1 MKYDYLLKK
10 CDLCRRHC
18 GVNRLNGELGICTAN
33 DNLIVARAELHL
45 WEEPPISCE
54 NGSGTVFFSHCNL
67 KCVFCQNHEISQE
80 YKGAEIT
87 INRLSDIFLEIQNKG
102 ANNINLVTPTHYVP
116 QIIEAIESG
125 LGSSVRYSNDLHQN
139 MIYSA
144 LKLKD
149 GSIVRTSI
157 AVENAK
163 ILDSIN
169 SNYLL
174 VGVILSLVIALLL
187 TVKITNII
195 LNPLKELEQLTS
207 TIASGNFHKRVKIN
221 SKDDEIQRLGKSFNY
236 MAEQLEITME
246 RFKDKQNGLEA
257 ILKSMGSGVIAF
269 DRDMNVLMIN
279 PYAKKIFGIS
289 GEIIGN
295 KLLDYITD
303 KEVLKAF
310 FDEKDRVEIEVNY
323 NDDPKILKIRK
334 ASIINEPEIIGT
346 VVVIQ
351 DITDIKKLE
360 NMRSQFVA
368 NISHE
373 LKTPLTSIKGFAET
387 LRYVDDDETRN
398 KFLSIIDEESDRLA
412 RLLEDI
418 LCLYEIEQKRS
429 TVLEEFN
436 VDEEIEKVYMLL
448 NDQAKKKGVEIF
460 LDTNSNCVLM
470 GDKDKFKQMLLN
482 LVSNSVKYTEKGG
495 KVRVESYNRDMNL
508 ILVIE
513 DNGIGIS
520 AEDLP
525 RIFERFYRVD
535 KARSRESGG
544 TGLGLAIVKHIV
556 RLFDGEINVTS
567 ELGVGTKIVI
577 TIPINI

>member
-1 MKYDYLLKK
+1 MKKRIIIFTTLIITFFLAIMTSIYLVISNHKYLEESKSVLNEYNKVIALLLENDQGNIKDELTRIESSSDMKNIRITYISKEGNVIFDTHKK
-10 CDLCRRHC
+10 LSDENESYLQR
-18 GVNRLNGELGICTAN
+18 
-33 DNLIVARAELHL
+33 
-45 WEEPPISCE
+45 EEIIDAIKE
-54 NGSGTVFFSHCNL
+54 GSGN
-67 KCVFCQNHEISQE
+67 
-80 YKGAEIT
+80 
-87 INRLSDIFLEIQNKG
+87 
-102 ANNINLVTPTHYVP
+102 
-116 QIIEAIESG
+116 
-125 LGSSVRYSNDLHQN
+125 SVRYSEDLHQN

-149 GSIVRTSI
+149 GSIIRTSI
-157 AVENAK
+157 AVKNAQ
-163 ILDSIN
+163 ILDTTN
-169 SNYLL
+169 TKYLIF
-174 VGVILSLVIALLL
+174 GVVLALVIALLL

-195 LNPLKELEQLTS
+195 LNPLKELEQLTA
-207 TIASGNFHKRVKIN
+207 TIAGGNFHKRVKIN
-221 SKDDEIQRLGKSFNY
+221 SKDDEIQSLGKSFNH
-236 MAEQLEITME
+236 MAEQLEITIE
-246 RFKDKQNGLEA
+246 QFKDKQNGLEA
-257 ILKSMGSGVIAF
+257 ILKSMDSGVIAF
-269 DRDMNVLMIN
+269 DRYMNVIMIN

-289 GEIIGN
+289 GEIVGN

-303 KEVLKAF
+303 EKIIKAF
-310 FDEKDRVEIEVNY
+310 CGGKEKVEIEVNY
-323 NDDPKILKIRK
+323 NNDPKILKIRR

-398 KFLSIIDEESDRLA
+398 KFLNIIDEESDRLA

-418 LCLYEIEQKRS
+418 LSLYEIEQKRS

-436 VDEEIEKVYMLL
+436 VDKEIEKVYFLL
-448 NDQAKKKGVEIF
+448 NDQAKKKGVEVF
-460 LDTNSNCVLM
+460 LDTNSNCILM

-482 LVSNSVKYTEKGG
+482 LVSNSIKYTEKDGI
-495 KVRVESYNRDMNL
+495 VRVESYTHDMNL
-508 ILVIE
+508 VLVIE

-556 RLFDGEINVTS
+556 RLFDGDISVSS
-567 ELGVGTKIVI
+567 ELEVGTKFVI

>member
-1 MKYDYLLKK
+1 
-10 CDLCRRHC
+10 
-18 GVNRLNGELGICTAN
+18 
-33 DNLIVARAELHL
+33 
-45 WEEPPISCE
+45 
-54 NGSGTVFFSHCNL
+54 
-67 KCVFCQNHEISQE
+67 
-80 YKGAEIT
+80 
-87 INRLSDIFLEIQNKG
+87 
-102 ANNINLVTPTHYVP
+102 
-116 QIIEAIESG
+116 
-125 LGSSVRYSNDLHQN
+125 

-207 TIASGNFHKRVKIN
+207 TIARVKIN

-373 LKTPLTSIKGFAET
+373 LKTPLTSIKG
-387 LRYVDDDETRN
+387 
-398 KFLSIIDEESDRLA
+398 
-412 RLLEDI
+412 
-418 LCLYEIEQKRS
+418 
-429 TVLEEFN
+429 
-436 VDEEIEKVYMLL
+436 
-448 NDQAKKKGVEIF
+448 
-460 LDTNSNCVLM
+460 
-470 GDKDKFKQMLLN
+470 
-482 LVSNSVKYTEKGG
+482 
-495 KVRVESYNRDMNL
+495 
-508 ILVIE
+508 
-513 DNGIGIS
+513 
-520 AEDLP
+520 
-525 RIFERFYRVD
+525 
-535 KARSRESGG
+535 
-544 TGLGLAIVKHIV
+544 
-556 RLFDGEINVTS
+556 
-567 ELGVGTKIVI
+567 
-577 TIPINI
+577 

>member
-1 MKYDYLLKK
+1 MKKRIIIFTTLIITFFLAIMTSMYLVISNHKYLEESKNVLNEYNKVIALLLENDQGNIKNELAKLESSSDMKNIRITYISKEGNVIFDTHKK
-10 CDLCRRHC
+10 L
-18 GVNRLNGELGICTAN
+18 
-33 DNLIVARAELHL
+33 
-45 WEEPPISCE
+45 SSE
-54 NGSGTVFFSHCNL
+54 NESYLQRQEIIDAIKDGS
-67 KCVFCQNHEISQE
+67 
-80 YKGAEIT
+80 
-87 INRLSDIFLEIQNKG
+87 
-102 ANNINLVTPTHYVP
+102 
-116 QIIEAIESG
+116 
-125 LGSSVRYSNDLHQN
+125 GSSVRYSDDLHQN

-149 GSIVRTSI
+149 GSIIRTSI
-157 AVENAK
+157 AVKNAQ
-163 ILDSIN
+163 ILDSTN
-169 SNYLL
+169 TNYLIL
-174 VGVILSLVIALLL
+174 GVVLALVISLLL

-195 LNPLKELEQLTS
+195 LNPLKELEQLTA

-221 SKDDEIQRLGKSFNY
+221 SKDDEIQNLGRSFNY
-236 MAEQLEITME
+236 MAEQLEITIE
-246 RFKDKQNGLEA
+246 QFKDKQNGLEA
-257 ILKSMGSGVIAF
+257 ILKSMDSGVIAF
-269 DRDMNVLMIN
+269 DRDMNILMIN

-289 GEIIGN
+289 GEIVGN

-303 KEVLKAF
+303 KEIIKAF
-310 FDEKDRVEIEVNY
+310 CGGKEKVEIEVNY
-323 NDDPKILKIRK
+323 NNDPKILKIRK

-429 TVLEEFN
+429 NVSEEFN
-436 VDEEIEKVYMLL
+436 VDKEIEKVYFLL
-448 NDQAKKKGVEIF
+448 DDQAKKKGVKIF
-460 LDTNSNCVLM
+460 LDTNSNCILM

-495 KVRVESYNRDMNL
+495 IVRVESYTHDMNL
-508 ILVIE
+508 VLVIK

-520 AEDLP
+520 EEDLP

-556 RLFDGEINVTS
+556 RLFDGDISVSS
-567 ELGVGTKIVI
+567 EVEVGTKIVI

>member
-1 MKYDYLLKK
+1 MKKRIIIFTTLIITFFLAIMTSIYLVISNHKYLEESKSVLNEYNKVIALLLENDQGNIKDELTRIESSSDMKNIRITYISKEGNVIFDTHKK
-10 CDLCRRHC
+10 LSNENESYLQR
-18 GVNRLNGELGICTAN
+18 
-33 DNLIVARAELHL
+33 
-45 WEEPPISCE
+45 EEIIDAIKE
-54 NGSGTVFFSHCNL
+54 GSGN
-67 KCVFCQNHEISQE
+67 
-80 YKGAEIT
+80 
-87 INRLSDIFLEIQNKG
+87 
-102 ANNINLVTPTHYVP
+102 
-116 QIIEAIESG
+116 
-125 LGSSVRYSNDLHQN
+125 SVRYSEDLHQN

-149 GSIVRTSI
+149 GSIIRTSI
-157 AVENAK
+157 AVKNAQ
-163 ILDSIN
+163 ILDTTN
-169 SNYLL
+169 TKYLIF
-174 VGVILSLVIALLL
+174 GVVLALVIALLL

-195 LNPLKELEQLTS
+195 LNPLKELEQLTA
-207 TIASGNFHKRVKIN
+207 TIAGGNFHKRVKIN
-221 SKDDEIQRLGKSFNY
+221 SKDDEIQSLGKSFNH
-236 MAEQLEITME
+236 MAEQLEITIE
-246 RFKDKQNGLEA
+246 QFKDKQNGLEA
-257 ILKSMGSGVIAF
+257 ILKSMDSGVIAF
-269 DRDMNVLMIN
+269 DRYMNVIMIN

-289 GEIIGN
+289 GEIVGN

-303 KEVLKAF
+303 EKIIKAF
-310 FDEKDRVEIEVNY
+310 CGGKEKVEIEVNY
-323 NDDPKILKIRK
+323 NNDPKILKIRR

-418 LCLYEIEQKRS
+418 LSLYEIEQKRS

-436 VDEEIEKVYMLL
+436 VDKEIEKVYFLL
-448 NDQAKKKGVEIF
+448 NDQAKKKGVEVF
-460 LDTNSNCVLM
+460 LDTNSNCILM

-482 LVSNSVKYTEKGG
+482 LVSNSIKYTEKGG
-495 KVRVESYNRDMNL
+495 IVRVESYTHDMNL
-508 ILVIE
+508 VLVIE

-556 RLFDGEINVTS
+556 RLFDGDISVSS
-567 ELGVGTKIVI
+567 ELEVGTKFVI

>member
-1 MKYDYLLKK
+1 MKKRIIIFTTLIITFFLAIMTSIYLVISNHKYLEESKNVLNEYNKVIALLLENDQGNIKDELATIESSSDMKNIRITYISKEGNVIFDTHKK
-10 CDLCRRHC
+10 LS
-18 GVNRLNGELGICTAN
+18 GENESYLQREE
-33 DNLIVARAELHL
+33 IVSA
-45 WEEPPISCE
+45 IKD
-54 NGSGTVFFSHCNL
+54 GSGN
-67 KCVFCQNHEISQE
+67 
-80 YKGAEIT
+80 
-87 INRLSDIFLEIQNKG
+87 
-102 ANNINLVTPTHYVP
+102 
-116 QIIEAIESG
+116 
-125 LGSSVRYSNDLHQN
+125 SVRYSNDLHQN

-149 GSIVRTSI
+149 GSIIRTSI
-157 AVENAK
+157 AVKNAQ
-163 ILDSIN
+163 ILDTTN
-169 SNYLL
+169 TKYLIL
-174 VGVILSLVIALLL
+174 GVALALVIALLL

-195 LNPLKELEQLTS
+195 LNPLKELEQLTA
-207 TIASGNFHKRVKIN
+207 TIAGGNFHKRVKIN
-221 SKDDEIQRLGKSFNY
+221 SKDDEIQSLGKSFNH
-236 MAEQLEITME
+236 MAEQLEITIE
-246 RFKDKQNGLEA
+246 QFKDKQNGLEA
-257 ILKSMGSGVIAF
+257 ILKSMDSGVIAF
-269 DRDMNVLMIN
+269 DRDMNVIMIN

-289 GEIIGN
+289 GEIVGN

-303 KEVLKAF
+303 EKIIKAF
-310 FDEKDRVEIEVNY
+310 CGGKEKVEIEVNY
-323 NDDPKILKIRK
+323 NNDPKILKIRR

-418 LCLYEIEQKRS
+418 LSLYEIEQKRI

-436 VDEEIEKVYMLL
+436 VDKEIEKVYFLL
-448 NDQAKKKGVEIF
+448 NDQAKKKGVEVF
-460 LDTNSNCVLM
+460 LDTNSNCILM

-482 LVSNSVKYTEKGG
+482 LVSNSIKYTEKGG
-495 KVRVESYNRDMNL
+495 MVRVESYTHDMNL
-508 ILVIE
+508 VLVVE

-556 RLFDGEINVTS
+556 RLFDGDISVSS
-567 ELGVGTKIVI
+567 ELEVGTKFVI

>member
-1 MKYDYLLKK
+1 
-10 CDLCRRHC
+10 
-18 GVNRLNGELGICTAN
+18 
-33 DNLIVARAELHL
+33 
-45 WEEPPISCE
+45 
-54 NGSGTVFFSHCNL
+54 
-67 KCVFCQNHEISQE
+67 
-80 YKGAEIT
+80 
-87 INRLSDIFLEIQNKG
+87 
-102 ANNINLVTPTHYVP
+102 
-116 QIIEAIESG
+116 
-125 LGSSVRYSNDLHQN
+125 
-139 MIYSA
+139 
-144 LKLKD
+144 
-149 GSIVRTSI
+149 
-157 AVENAK
+157 
-163 ILDSIN
+163 
-169 SNYLL
+169 
-174 VGVILSLVIALLL
+174 
-187 TVKITNII
+187 
-195 LNPLKELEQLTS
+195 
-207 TIASGNFHKRVKIN
+207 
-221 SKDDEIQRLGKSFNY
+221 
-236 MAEQLEITME
+236 
-246 RFKDKQNGLEA
+246 
-257 ILKSMGSGVIAF
+257 
-269 DRDMNVLMIN
+269 MIN

-429 TVLEEFN
+429 TILEEFN

>member
-1 MKYDYLLKK
+1 MKKRIIIFTTLIITFFLAIMTSIYLVISNHKYLEESKNVLNEYNKVIALLLENDQGNIKDELATIESSSDMKNIRITYISKEGNVIFDTHKK
-10 CDLCRRHC
+10 LS
-18 GVNRLNGELGICTAN
+18 GENESYLQREE
-33 DNLIVARAELHL
+33 IVSA
-45 WEEPPISCE
+45 IKD
-54 NGSGTVFFSHCNL
+54 GSGN
-67 KCVFCQNHEISQE
+67 
-80 YKGAEIT
+80 
-87 INRLSDIFLEIQNKG
+87 
-102 ANNINLVTPTHYVP
+102 
-116 QIIEAIESG
+116 
-125 LGSSVRYSNDLHQN
+125 SVRYSNDLHQN

-149 GSIVRTSI
+149 GSIIRTSI
-157 AVENAK
+157 AVKNAQ
-163 ILDSIN
+163 ILDTTN
-169 SNYLL
+169 TKYLIL
-174 VGVILSLVIALLL
+174 GVALALVIALLL

-195 LNPLKELEQLTS
+195 LNPLKELEQLTA
-207 TIASGNFHKRVKIN
+207 TIAGGNFHKRVKIN
-221 SKDDEIQRLGKSFNY
+221 SKDDEIQSLGKSFNH
-236 MAEQLEITME
+236 MAEQLEITIE
-246 RFKDKQNGLEA
+246 QFKDKQNGLEA
-257 ILKSMGSGVIAF
+257 ILKSMDSGVIAF
-269 DRDMNVLMIN
+269 DRDMNVIMIN

-289 GEIIGN
+289 GEIVGN

-303 KEVLKAF
+303 EKIIKAF
-310 FDEKDRVEIEVNY
+310 CGGKEKVEIEVNY
-323 NDDPKILKIRK
+323 NNDPKILKIRR

-418 LCLYEIEQKRS
+418 LSLYEIEQKRI

-436 VDEEIEKVYMLL
+436 VDKEIEKVYFLL
-448 NDQAKKKGVEIF
+448 NDQAKKKGVEVF
-460 LDTNSNCVLM
+460 LDTNSNCILM

-482 LVSNSVKYTEKGG
+482 LVSNSIKYTEKGG
-495 KVRVESYNRDMNL
+495 MVRVESYTHDMNL
-508 ILVIE
+508 VLVIE

-556 RLFDGEINVTS
+556 RLFDGDISVSS
-567 ELGVGTKIVI
+567 ELEVGTKFVI

>member
-1 MKYDYLLKK
+1 MKKRIIIFTTLIITFFLAIMTSMYLVISNHKYLEESK
-10 CDLCRRHC
+10 
-18 GVNRLNGELGICTAN
+18 NILNEYNKVIALLLEN
-33 DNLIVARAELHL
+33 DNGNIKSELERIESSNDMRNIRITYIGKDGNVIFDTHKKLINDNE
-45 WEEPPISCE
+45 SY
-54 NGSGTVFFSHCNL
+54 L
-67 KCVFCQNHEISQE
+67 KRQEI
-80 YKGAEIT
+80 
-87 INRLSDIFLEIQNKG
+87 
-102 ANNINLVTPTHYVP
+102 V
-116 QIIEAIESG
+116 EAIESG

-174 VGVILSLVIALLL
+174 VGVILSLVIALVL

-303 KEVLKAF
+303 EEVLKAF

>member
-1 MKYDYLLKK
+1 MKKRIIIFTTLIITFFLAIMTSIYLVISNHKYLEESKSVLNEYNKVIALLLENDQGNIKDELTRIESSNDMKNIRITYISKEGNVIFDTHKK
-10 CDLCRRHC
+10 LSDENESYLQR
-18 GVNRLNGELGICTAN
+18 
-33 DNLIVARAELHL
+33 
-45 WEEPPISCE
+45 EEIIDAIKE
-54 NGSGTVFFSHCNL
+54 GSGN
-67 KCVFCQNHEISQE
+67 
-80 YKGAEIT
+80 
-87 INRLSDIFLEIQNKG
+87 
-102 ANNINLVTPTHYVP
+102 
-116 QIIEAIESG
+116 
-125 LGSSVRYSNDLHQN
+125 SVRYSEDLHQN

-149 GSIVRTSI
+149 GSIIRTSI
-157 AVENAK
+157 AVKNAQ
-163 ILDSIN
+163 ILDTTN
-169 SNYLL
+169 TKYLIF
-174 VGVILSLVIALLL
+174 GVVLALVIALLL

-195 LNPLKELEQLTS
+195 LNPLKELEQLTA
-207 TIASGNFHKRVKIN
+207 TIAGGNFHKRVKIN
-221 SKDDEIQRLGKSFNY
+221 SKDDEIQSLGKSFNH
-236 MAEQLEITME
+236 MAEQLEITIE
-246 RFKDKQNGLEA
+246 QFKDKQNGLEA
-257 ILKSMGSGVIAF
+257 ILKSMDSGVIAF
-269 DRDMNVLMIN
+269 DRYMNVIMIN

-289 GEIIGN
+289 GEIVGN

-303 KEVLKAF
+303 EKIIKAF
-310 FDEKDRVEIEVNY
+310 CGGKEKVEIEVNY
-323 NDDPKILKIRK
+323 NNDPKILKIRR

-418 LCLYEIEQKRS
+418 LSLYEIEQKRS

-436 VDEEIEKVYMLL
+436 VDKEIEKVYFLL
-448 NDQAKKKGVEIF
+448 NDQAKKKGVEVF
-460 LDTNSNCVLM
+460 LDTDSNCILM

-482 LVSNSVKYTEKGG
+482 LVSNSIKYTEKGG
-495 KVRVESYNRDMNL
+495 IVRVESYTHDMNL
-508 ILVIE
+508 VLVIE

-556 RLFDGEINVTS
+556 RLFDGDISVSS
-567 ELGVGTKIVI
+567 ELEVGTKFVI

>member
-1 MKYDYLLKK
+1 MKKRIIIFTTLIITFFLAIMTSMYLVISNHKYLEESKN
-10 CDLCRRHC
+10 
-18 GVNRLNGELGICTAN
+18 VLNEYNKVIALLLEN
-33 DNLIVARAELHL
+33 DNGNIKSEL
-45 WEEPPISCE
+45 ERIESNNDMKNIRITYISKDGNVIFDTHKE
-54 NGSGTVFFSHCNL
+54 LMNNNESYL
-67 KCVFCQNHEISQE
+67 KRKE
-80 YKGAEIT
+80 
-87 INRLSDIFLEIQNKG
+87 
-102 ANNINLVTPTHYVP
+102 
-116 QIIEAIESG
+116 IIEAIESG

-303 KEVLKAF
+303 KEIIKAF
-310 FDEKDRVEIEVNY
+310 CDGKDRVEIEVNY

-436 VDEEIEKVYMLL
+436 VDEQIDKVYMLL
-448 NDQAKKKGVEIF
+448 NDQAQKKGVKIF

>member
-1 MKYDYLLKK
+1 MKKRIIIFTTLIITFFLAIMTSMYLVISNHKYLEESKN
-10 CDLCRRHC
+10 
-18 GVNRLNGELGICTAN
+18 VLNEYNKVIALLLEN
-33 DNLIVARAELHL
+33 DNGNIKSELERIESNNDMKNIRITYISKDGNVIFDTHKKLINDNE
-45 WEEPPISCE
+45 SY
-54 NGSGTVFFSHCNL
+54 L
-67 KCVFCQNHEISQE
+67 KRQE
-80 YKGAEIT
+80 
-87 INRLSDIFLEIQNKG
+87 
-102 ANNINLVTPTHYVP
+102 
-116 QIIEAIESG
+116 IIEAIESG

-412 RLLEDI
+412 RLLE
-418 LCLYEIEQKRS
+418 RS
-429 TVLEEFN
+429 E
-436 VDEEIEKVYMLL
+436 
-448 NDQAKKKGVEIF
+448 
-460 LDTNSNCVLM
+460 
-470 GDKDKFKQMLLN
+470 
-482 LVSNSVKYTEKGG
+482 
-495 KVRVESYNRDMNL
+495 
-508 ILVIE
+508 
-513 DNGIGIS
+513 
-520 AEDLP
+520 
-525 RIFERFYRVD
+525 
-535 KARSRESGG
+535 
-544 TGLGLAIVKHIV
+544 
-556 RLFDGEINVTS
+556 
-567 ELGVGTKIVI
+567 
-577 TIPINI
+577 

>member
-1 MKYDYLLKK
+1 MKKRIIIFTTLIITFFLAIMTSIYLVISNHKYLEESKNVLNEYNKVIALLLENDQGNIKDELATIESSSDMKNIRITYISKEGNVIFDTHKK
-10 CDLCRRHC
+10 LS
-18 GVNRLNGELGICTAN
+18 GENESYLQREE
-33 DNLIVARAELHL
+33 IVSA
-45 WEEPPISCE
+45 IKD
-54 NGSGTVFFSHCNL
+54 GSGN
-67 KCVFCQNHEISQE
+67 
-80 YKGAEIT
+80 
-87 INRLSDIFLEIQNKG
+87 
-102 ANNINLVTPTHYVP
+102 
-116 QIIEAIESG
+116 
-125 LGSSVRYSNDLHQN
+125 SVRYSNDLHQN

-149 GSIVRTSI
+149 GSIIRTSI
-157 AVENAK
+157 AVKNAQ
-163 ILDSIN
+163 ILDTTN
-169 SNYLL
+169 TKYLIL
-174 VGVILSLVIALLL
+174 GVVLALVIALLL

-195 LNPLKELEQLTS
+195 LNPLKELEQLTA
-207 TIASGNFHKRVKIN
+207 TIAGGNFHKRVKIN
-221 SKDDEIQRLGKSFNY
+221 SKDDEIQSLGKSFNH
-236 MAEQLEITME
+236 MAEQLEITIE
-246 RFKDKQNGLEA
+246 QFKDKQNGLEA
-257 ILKSMGSGVIAF
+257 ILKSMDSGVIAF
-269 DRDMNVLMIN
+269 DRDMNVIMIN

-289 GEIIGN
+289 GEIVGN

-303 KEVLKAF
+303 EKIIKAF
-310 FDEKDRVEIEVNY
+310 CGGKEKVEIEVNY
-323 NDDPKILKIRK
+323 NNDPKILKIRR

-418 LCLYEIEQKRS
+418 LSLYEIEQKRI

-436 VDEEIEKVYMLL
+436 VDKEIEKVYFLL
-448 NDQAKKKGVEIF
+448 NDQAKKKGVEVF
-460 LDTNSNCVLM
+460 LDTNSNCILM

-482 LVSNSVKYTEKGG
+482 LVSNSIKYTEKGG
-495 KVRVESYNRDMNL
+495 MVRVESYTHDMNL
-508 ILVIE
+508 VLVIE

-556 RLFDGEINVTS
+556 RLFDGDISVSS
-567 ELGVGTKIVI
+567 ELEVGTKFVI

>member
-1 MKYDYLLKK
+1 MKKRIIIFTTLIITFFLAIMTSMYLVISNHKYLEESKN
-10 CDLCRRHC
+10 
-18 GVNRLNGELGICTAN
+18 VLNEYNKVIALLLEN
-33 DNLIVARAELHL
+33 DNGNIKSELERIESSNDMKNIRITYISKDGNLIFDTHKELINNN
-45 WEEPPISCE
+45 ESY
-54 NGSGTVFFSHCNL
+54 L
-67 KCVFCQNHEISQE
+67 KRQE
-80 YKGAEIT
+80 
-87 INRLSDIFLEIQNKG
+87 
-102 ANNINLVTPTHYVP
+102 
-116 QIIEAIESG
+116 IIEAIESG

-303 KEVLKAF
+303 KEIIKAF
-310 FDEKDRVEIEVNY
+310 CDGKDRVEIEVNY

-508 ILVIE
+508 VLVIE

>member
-1 MKYDYLLKK
+1 MKKRIIIFTTLIITFFLAIMTSMYLVISNHKYLEESKN
-10 CDLCRRHC
+10 
-18 GVNRLNGELGICTAN
+18 VLNEYNKVIALLLEN
-33 DNLIVARAELHL
+33 DNGNIKSELERIESSNDMKNIRITYISKDGNLIFDTHKELINNN
-45 WEEPPISCE
+45 ESY
-54 NGSGTVFFSHCNL
+54 L
-67 KCVFCQNHEISQE
+67 KRQE
-80 YKGAEIT
+80 
-87 INRLSDIFLEIQNKG
+87 
-102 ANNINLVTPTHYVP
+102 
-116 QIIEAIESG
+116 IIEAIESG

-279 PYAKKIFGIS
+279 PYAKKIFGIN

-303 KEVLKAF
+303 KEIIKAF
-310 FDEKDRVEIEVNY
+310 CDGKDRVEIEVNY

-448 NDQAKKKGVEIF
+448 NDQAQKKGVEIF

>member
-1 MKYDYLLKK
+1 MKKRIIIFTTLIITFFLAIMTSMYLVISNHKYLEESKN
-10 CDLCRRHC
+10 
-18 GVNRLNGELGICTAN
+18 VLNEYNKVIALLLEN
-33 DNLIVARAELHL
+33 DNGNIKSELERIESNNDMKNIRITYISKDGNVIFDTNKKLINDNE
-45 WEEPPISCE
+45 SY
-54 NGSGTVFFSHCNL
+54 L
-67 KCVFCQNHEISQE
+67 KRQE
-80 YKGAEIT
+80 
-87 INRLSDIFLEIQNKG
+87 
-102 ANNINLVTPTHYVP
+102 
-116 QIIEAIESG
+116 IIEAIESG

>member
-1 MKYDYLLKK
+1 MKKRIIIFTTLIITFFLAIMTSMYLVISNHKYLEESKN
-10 CDLCRRHC
+10 
-18 GVNRLNGELGICTAN
+18 VLNEYNKVIALLLEN
-33 DNLIVARAELHL
+33 DNGNIKSELERIESSNDMKNIRITYISKDGNLIFDTHKELINNN
-45 WEEPPISCE
+45 ESY
-54 NGSGTVFFSHCNL
+54 L
-67 KCVFCQNHEISQE
+67 KRQE
-80 YKGAEIT
+80 
-87 INRLSDIFLEIQNKG
+87 
-102 ANNINLVTPTHYVP
+102 
-116 QIIEAIESG
+116 IIEAIESG

-303 KEVLKAF
+303 KEIIKAF
-310 FDEKDRVEIEVNY
+310 CDGKDRVEIEVNY

-436 VDEEIEKVYMLL
+436 VDEQIDKVYMLL
-448 NDQAKKKGVEIF
+448 NDQAQKKGVEIF

-508 ILVIE
+508 VLVIE

>member
-1 MKYDYLLKK
+1 MKKRIIIFTTLIITFFLAIMTSMYLVISNHKYLEESKN
-10 CDLCRRHC
+10 
-18 GVNRLNGELGICTAN
+18 VLNEYNKVIALLLEN
-33 DNLIVARAELHL
+33 DNGNIKSELERIESSNDMKNIRITYISKDGNLIFDTHKELINNN
-45 WEEPPISCE
+45 ESY
-54 NGSGTVFFSHCNL
+54 L
-67 KCVFCQNHEISQE
+67 KRQE
-80 YKGAEIT
+80 
-87 INRLSDIFLEIQNKG
+87 
-102 ANNINLVTPTHYVP
+102 
-116 QIIEAIESG
+116 IIEAIESG

>member
-1 MKYDYLLKK
+1 MKKRIIIFTTLIITFFLAIMTSIYLVISNHKYLEESKSVLNEYNKVIALLLENDQGNIKDELARLESSSDMKNIRITYISKEGNVIFDTHKK
-10 CDLCRRHC
+10 LS
-18 GVNRLNGELGICTAN
+18 GENESYLQREEIIGAIN
-33 DNLIVARAELHL
+33 D
-45 WEEPPISCE
+45 
-54 NGSGTVFFSHCNL
+54 GSGN
-67 KCVFCQNHEISQE
+67 
-80 YKGAEIT
+80 
-87 INRLSDIFLEIQNKG
+87 
-102 ANNINLVTPTHYVP
+102 
-116 QIIEAIESG
+116 
-125 LGSSVRYSNDLHQN
+125 SVRYSEDLHQN

-149 GSIVRTSI
+149 GSIIRTSI
-157 AVENAK
+157 AVKNAQ
-163 ILDSIN
+163 ILDTTN
-169 SNYLL
+169 TKYLIL
-174 VGVILSLVIALLL
+174 GVVLALVIALLL

-195 LNPLKELEQLTS
+195 LNPLKELEQLTA
-207 TIASGNFHKRVKIN
+207 TIAGGNFHKRVKIN
-221 SKDDEIQRLGKSFNY
+221 SKDDEIQSLGKSFNH
-236 MAEQLEITME
+236 MAEQLEITIE
-246 RFKDKQNGLEA
+246 QFKDKQNGLEA
-257 ILKSMGSGVIAF
+257 ILKSMDSGVIAF
-269 DRDMNVLMIN
+269 DRDMNVIMIN

-289 GEIIGN
+289 GEIVGN

-303 KEVLKAF
+303 EKIIKAF
-310 FDEKDRVEIEVNY
+310 CGGKEKIEIEVNY
-323 NDDPKILKIRK
+323 NNDPKILKIRR

-418 LCLYEIEQKRS
+418 LSLYEIEQKRI

-436 VDEEIEKVYMLL
+436 VDKEIEKVYFLL
-448 NDQAKKKGVEIF
+448 NDQAKKKGVEVF
-460 LDTNSNCVLM
+460 LDTNSNCILM

-482 LVSNSVKYTEKGG
+482 LVSNSIKYTEKGG
-495 KVRVESYNRDMNL
+495 MVRVESYTHDMNL
-508 ILVIE
+508 VLVIE

-556 RLFDGEINVTS
+556 RLFDGDISVSSQLE
-567 ELGVGTKIVI
+567 VGTKFVI

>member
-1 MKYDYLLKK
+1 MKKRIIIFTTLIITFFLAIMTSIYLVISNHKYLEESKNVLNEYNKVIALLLENDQGNIKSELSKLESSSDMKNIRITYISKEGNVLFDTHKK
-10 CDLCRRHC
+10 L
-18 GVNRLNGELGICTAN
+18 
-33 DNLIVARAELHL
+33 
-45 WEEPPISCE
+45 SSE
-54 NGSGTVFFSHCNL
+54 NESYLQRQEIIDAIKDGS
-67 KCVFCQNHEISQE
+67 
-80 YKGAEIT
+80 
-87 INRLSDIFLEIQNKG
+87 
-102 ANNINLVTPTHYVP
+102 
-116 QIIEAIESG
+116 
-125 LGSSVRYSNDLHQN
+125 GSSVRYSDDLHQN

-149 GSIVRTSI
+149 GSIIRTSI
-157 AVENAK
+157 AVKNAQ
-163 ILDSIN
+163 ILDSTN
-169 SNYLL
+169 TNYLIL
-174 VGVILSLVIALLL
+174 GVVLALVISLLL

-195 LNPLKELEQLTS
+195 LNPLKELEQLTA

-221 SKDDEIQRLGKSFNY
+221 SKDDEIQSLGKSFNH
-236 MAEQLEITME
+236 MAEQLEITIE
-246 RFKDKQNGLEA
+246 QFKDKQNGLEA
-257 ILKSMGSGVIAF
+257 ILKSMDSGVIAF
-269 DRDMNVLMIN
+269 DRYMNILMIN

-289 GEIIGN
+289 GEIVGN

-303 KEVLKAF
+303 KEIIKAF
-310 FDEKDRVEIEVNY
+310 CGGKEKVEIEVNY
-323 NDDPKILKIRK
+323 NNDPKILKIRK

-418 LCLYEIEQKRS
+418 LSLYEIEQKRS
-429 TVLEEFN
+429 NVSEEFD
-436 VDEEIEKVYMLL
+436 VDKEIEKVYLL
-448 NDQAKKKGVEIF
+448 LSDQAKKKGVEIF
-460 LDTNSNCVLM
+460 LDTNSNCILM

-495 KVRVESYNRDMNL
+495 RVKVESYTHDMNL
-508 ILVIE
+508 VLVIE

-520 AEDLP
+520 EEDLP

-556 RLFDGEINVTS
+556 RLFDGDISVSS
-567 ELGVGTKIVI
+567 EVEVGTKIVI

>member
-1 MKYDYLLKK
+1 MKKRIIIFTTLIITFFLAVMTSVYLVISNHQYLEESK
-10 CDLCRRHC
+10 
-18 GVNRLNGELGICTAN
+18 NILNEYNKVIALLLENNNKDIKNEL
-33 DNLIVARAELHL
+33 
-45 WEEPPISCE
+45 EE
-54 NGSGTVFFSHCNL
+54 
-67 KCVFCQNHEISQE
+67 
-80 YKGAEIT
+80 
-87 INRLSDIFLEIQNKG
+87 
-102 ANNINLVTPTHYVP
+102 
-116 QIIEAIESG
+116 IESSSDMKNIRITYISKEGKVVFDTYKKNTPRDDNYLNRQEVKEAVKNG
-125 LGSSVRYSNDLHQN
+125 LGSSVRYSEDLNQS

-163 ILDSIN
+163 ILDGVN

-174 VGVILSLVIALLL
+174 IGVVLSLIISLLL

-195 LNPLKELEQLTS
+195 LNPLKELETLTAS
-207 TIASGNFHKRVKIN
+207 IANGNFHKRVKIN
-221 SKDDEIQRLGKSFNY
+221 SKDDEIQSLCRSFNH
-236 MAEQLEITME
+236 MADELEITME

-279 PYAKKIFGIS
+279 PYAKKIFGIN

-295 KLLDYITD
+295 KLLDYIKD
-303 KEVLKAF
+303 EKVLKAF
-310 FDEKDRVEIEVNY
+310 FNDKDRVEIEIDY

-387 LRYVDDDETRN
+387 LRYVEDDETRN

-429 TVLEEFN
+429 TALEEFN
-436 VDEEIEKVYMLL
+436 VDHEIEKVYMLL
-448 NDQAKKKGVEIF
+448 NDQGKKKGVEIF
-460 LDTNSNCVLM
+460 LDTESKCILM

-482 LVSNSVKYTEKGG
+482 LLSNSIKYTESGG
-495 KVRVESYNRDMNL
+495 SVKIRSYKKDMNL

-520 AEDLP
+520 DKDLP

-556 RLFDGEINVTS
+556 KLFDGEIRVKS
-567 ELGVGTKIVI
+567 KLDVGTKITI
-577 TIPINI
+577 KIPINI

>member
-1 MKYDYLLKK
+1 MKKRIIIFTTLIITFFLAIMTSIYLVISNHKYLEESKSVLNEYNKVIALLLENDQGNIKDELTRIESSSDMKNIRITYISKEGNVIFDTHKK
-10 CDLCRRHC
+10 LSDENESYLQR
-18 GVNRLNGELGICTAN
+18 
-33 DNLIVARAELHL
+33 
-45 WEEPPISCE
+45 EEIIDAIKE
-54 NGSGTVFFSHCNL
+54 GSGN
-67 KCVFCQNHEISQE
+67 
-80 YKGAEIT
+80 
-87 INRLSDIFLEIQNKG
+87 
-102 ANNINLVTPTHYVP
+102 
-116 QIIEAIESG
+116 
-125 LGSSVRYSNDLHQN
+125 SVRYSEDLHQN

-149 GSIVRTSI
+149 GSIIRTSI
-157 AVENAK
+157 AVKNAQ
-163 ILDSIN
+163 ILDTTN
-169 SNYLL
+169 TKYLIF
-174 VGVILSLVIALLL
+174 GVVLALVIALLL

-195 LNPLKELEQLTS
+195 LNPLKELEQLTA
-207 TIASGNFHKRVKIN
+207 TIAGGNFHKRVKIN
-221 SKDDEIQRLGKSFNY
+221 SKDDEIQSLGKSFNH
-236 MAEQLEITME
+236 MAEQLEITIE
-246 RFKDKQNGLEA
+246 QFKDKQNGLEA
-257 ILKSMGSGVIAF
+257 ILKSMDSGVIAF
-269 DRDMNVLMIN
+269 DRYMNVIMIN

-289 GEIIGN
+289 GEIVGN

-303 KEVLKAF
+303 EKIIKAF
-310 FDEKDRVEIEVNY
+310 CGGKEKVEIEVNY
-323 NDDPKILKIRK
+323 NNDPKILKIRR

-418 LCLYEIEQKRS
+418 LSLYEIEQKRS

-436 VDEEIEKVYMLL
+436 VDKEIEKVYFLL
-448 NDQAKKKGVEIF
+448 NDQAKKKGVEVF
-460 LDTNSNCVLM
+460 LDTDSNCILM

-482 LVSNSVKYTEKGG
+482 LVSNSIKYTEKGG
-495 KVRVESYNRDMNL
+495 IVRVESYTHDMNL
-508 ILVIE
+508 VLVIE

-556 RLFDGEINVTS
+556 RLFDGDISVSS
-567 ELGVGTKIVI
+567 ELEVGTKFVI

>member
-1 MKYDYLLKK
+1 
-10 CDLCRRHC
+10 
-18 GVNRLNGELGICTAN
+18 
-33 DNLIVARAELHL
+33 
-45 WEEPPISCE
+45 
-54 NGSGTVFFSHCNL
+54 
-67 KCVFCQNHEISQE
+67 
-80 YKGAEIT
+80 
-87 INRLSDIFLEIQNKG
+87 
-102 ANNINLVTPTHYVP
+102 
-116 QIIEAIESG
+116 
-125 LGSSVRYSNDLHQN
+125 

-495 KVRVESYNRDMNL
+495 NVRVESYNRDMNL

>member
-1 MKYDYLLKK
+1 MKKRIIIFTTLIITFFLAIMTSMYLVISNNKYLEESK
-10 CDLCRRHC
+10 
-18 GVNRLNGELGICTAN
+18 NILNEYNKVIALLLEN
-33 DNLIVARAELHL
+33 DNGNIKSELERIESNNDMKNIRITYISKDGNLIFDTHKKL
-45 WEEPPISCE
+45 ISDNE
-54 NGSGTVFFSHCNL
+54 SYL
-67 KCVFCQNHEISQE
+67 KRQE
-80 YKGAEIT
+80 
-87 INRLSDIFLEIQNKG
+87 
-102 ANNINLVTPTHYVP
+102 
-116 QIIEAIESG
+116 IIEAIESG

-174 VGVILSLVIALLL
+174 VGVIFSLVIALLL

-246 RFKDKQNGLEA
+246 RFKNKQNGLEA

-368 NISHE
+368 DISHE

-387 LRYVDDDETRN
+387 LRYVYDDETRN

-460 LDTNSNCVLM
+460 LDTHSNCVLM

>member
-1 MKYDYLLKK
+1 MKKRIIIFTTLIITFFLAIMTSMYLVISNHKYLEESKN
-10 CDLCRRHC
+10 
-18 GVNRLNGELGICTAN
+18 VLNEYNKVIALLLEN
-33 DNLIVARAELHL
+33 DNGNIKSELERIESNNDMKNIRITYISKDGNVIFDTHKKLI
-45 WEEPPISCE
+45 
-54 NGSGTVFFSHCNL
+54 
-67 KCVFCQNHEISQE
+67 
-80 YKGAEIT
+80 
-87 INRLSDIFLEIQNKG
+87 
-102 ANNINLVTPTHYVP
+102 
-116 QIIEAIESG
+116 SG

>member
-1 MKYDYLLKK
+1 MKKRIIIFTTLIITFFLAIMTSIYLVISNHKYLEESKSVLNEYNKVIALLLENDQGNIKDELTRIESSSDMKNIRITYISKEGNVIFDTHKK
-10 CDLCRRHC
+10 LSHENESYLQR
-18 GVNRLNGELGICTAN
+18 
-33 DNLIVARAELHL
+33 
-45 WEEPPISCE
+45 EEIIDAIKE
-54 NGSGTVFFSHCNL
+54 GSGN
-67 KCVFCQNHEISQE
+67 
-80 YKGAEIT
+80 
-87 INRLSDIFLEIQNKG
+87 
-102 ANNINLVTPTHYVP
+102 
-116 QIIEAIESG
+116 
-125 LGSSVRYSNDLHQN
+125 SVRYSEDLHQN

-149 GSIVRTSI
+149 GSIIRTSI
-157 AVENAK
+157 AVKNAQ
-163 ILDSIN
+163 ILDTTN
-169 SNYLL
+169 TKYLIF
-174 VGVILSLVIALLL
+174 GVVLALIIALLL

-195 LNPLKELEQLTS
+195 LNPLKELEQLTA
-207 TIASGNFHKRVKIN
+207 TIAGGNFHKRVKIN
-221 SKDDEIQRLGKSFNY
+221 SKDDEIQSLGKSFNH
-236 MAEQLEITME
+236 MAEQLEITIE
-246 RFKDKQNGLEA
+246 QFKDKQNGLEA
-257 ILKSMGSGVIAF
+257 ILKSMDSGVIAF
-269 DRDMNVLMIN
+269 DRYMNVIMIN

-289 GEIIGN
+289 GEIVGN

-303 KEVLKAF
+303 EKIIKAF
-310 FDEKDRVEIEVNY
+310 CGGKEKVEIEVNY
-323 NDDPKILKIRK
+323 NNDPKILKIRR

-418 LCLYEIEQKRS
+418 LSLYEIEQKRS

-436 VDEEIEKVYMLL
+436 VDKEIEKVYFLL
-448 NDQAKKKGVEIF
+448 NDQAKKKGVEVF
-460 LDTNSNCVLM
+460 LDTNSNCILM

-482 LVSNSVKYTEKGG
+482 LVSNSIKYTEKGG
-495 KVRVESYNRDMNL
+495 IVRVESYTHDMNL
-508 ILVIE
+508 VLVIE

-556 RLFDGEINVTS
+556 RLFDGDISVSS
-567 ELGVGTKIVI
+567 ELEVGTKFVI

>member
-1 MKYDYLLKK
+1 MKKRIIIFTTLIITFFLAIMTSMYLVISNHKYLEESKN
-10 CDLCRRHC
+10 
-18 GVNRLNGELGICTAN
+18 VLNEYNKVIALLLEN
-33 DNLIVARAELHL
+33 DNGNIKSELERIESSNDMKNIRITYISKDGNLIFDTHKELINNN
-45 WEEPPISCE
+45 ESY
-54 NGSGTVFFSHCNL
+54 L
-67 KCVFCQNHEISQE
+67 KRQE
-80 YKGAEIT
+80 
-87 INRLSDIFLEIQNKG
+87 
-102 ANNINLVTPTHYVP
+102 
-116 QIIEAIESG
+116 IIEAIESG

-303 KEVLKAF
+303 KEIIKAF
-310 FDEKDRVEIEVNY
+310 CDGKDRVEIEVNY

-429 TVLEEFN
+429 TILEEFN

>member
-1 MKYDYLLKK
+1 MKKRIIIFTTLIITFFLAIMTSIYLVISNHKYLEESKNVLNEYNKVIALLLENDQGNIKSELSKLESSSDMKNIRITYISKEGNVLFDTHKK
-10 CDLCRRHC
+10 L
-18 GVNRLNGELGICTAN
+18 
-33 DNLIVARAELHL
+33 
-45 WEEPPISCE
+45 SSE
-54 NGSGTVFFSHCNL
+54 NESYLQRQEIMDAIKDGS
-67 KCVFCQNHEISQE
+67 
-80 YKGAEIT
+80 
-87 INRLSDIFLEIQNKG
+87 
-102 ANNINLVTPTHYVP
+102 
-116 QIIEAIESG
+116 
-125 LGSSVRYSNDLHQN
+125 GSSVRYSDDLHQN

-149 GSIVRTSI
+149 GSIIRTSI
-157 AVENAK
+157 AVKNAQ
-163 ILDSIN
+163 ILDSTN
-169 SNYLL
+169 TNYLIL
-174 VGVILSLVIALLL
+174 GVVLALVISLLL

-195 LNPLKELEQLTS
+195 LNPLKELEQLTA

-221 SKDDEIQRLGKSFNY
+221 SKDDEIQSLGKSFNH
-236 MAEQLEITME
+236 MAEQLEITIE
-246 RFKDKQNGLEA
+246 QFKDKQNGLEA
-257 ILKSMGSGVIAF
+257 ILKSMDSGVIAF
-269 DRDMNVLMIN
+269 DRDMNILMIN

-289 GEIIGN
+289 GEIVGN

-303 KEVLKAF
+303 KEIIKAF
-310 FDEKDRVEIEVNY
+310 CGGKEKVEIEVNY
-323 NDDPKILKIRK
+323 NNDPKILKIRK

-418 LCLYEIEQKRS
+418 LSLYEIEQKRNNVS
-429 TVLEEFN
+429 EEFD
-436 VDEEIEKVYMLL
+436 VDKEIEKVYFLL
-448 NDQAKKKGVEIF
+448 SDQAKKKGVEIF
-460 LDTNSNCVLM
+460 LDTNSNCILI

-495 KVRVESYNRDMNL
+495 RVKVESYTHDMNL
-508 ILVIE
+508 VLVIE

-520 AEDLP
+520 KEDLP

-556 RLFDGEINVTS
+556 RLFDGDISVSS
-567 ELGVGTKIVI
+567 EVEVGTKIVI

>member
-1 MKYDYLLKK
+1 MKKRIIIFTTLIIAFFLAIMTSIYLVISNHKYLEESKS
-10 CDLCRRHC
+10 
-18 GVNRLNGELGICTAN
+18 VLNEYNNVIALLLENDHDNIKNEL
-33 DNLIVARAELHL
+33 E
-45 WEEPPISCE
+45 
-54 NGSGTVFFSHCNL
+54 
-67 KCVFCQNHEISQE
+67 K
-80 YKGAEIT
+80 
-87 INRLSDIFLEIQNKG
+87 
-102 ANNINLVTPTHYVP
+102 
-116 QIIEAIESG
+116 IESSNEMKNIRITYIG
-125 LGSSVRYSNDLHQN
+125 KDGNVIFDTHKKVTKENESYLQRQEIMEASQYGSGSSVRYSDDLHQN

-149 GSIVRTSI
+149 GSIIRTSI
-157 AVENAK
+157 AVENAQ
-163 ILDSIN
+163 ILDSAN
-169 SNYLL
+169 SKYLI
-174 VGVILSLVIALLL
+174 VGLILSLLIALLL

-195 LNPLKELEQLTS
+195 LNPLKELEQLTA

-221 SKDDEIQRLGKSFNY
+221 SKDDEIQNLGRSFNH
-236 MAEQLEITME
+236 MAEQLEITIE
-246 RFKDKQNGLEA
+246 QFKDKQNGLEA
-257 ILKSMGSGVIAF
+257 ILKSMDSGVIAF

-303 KEVLKAF
+303 KKIIKAF
-310 FDEKDRVEIEVNY
+310 CGGKEKIEIEVNY
-323 NDDPKILKIRK
+323 NNDPKILKIRR

-351 DITDIKKLE
+351 DITDLKKLE

-418 LCLYEIEQKRS
+418 LSLYEIEQKRS

-436 VDEEIEKVYMLL
+436 VDEEIEKVYLLL
-448 NDQAKKKGVEIF
+448 NDQANKKGVEVF

-495 KVRVESYNRDMNL
+495 SVRVESYTQDMNL
-508 ILVIE
+508 VLIIE

-556 RLFDGEINVTS
+556 RLFDGEISVSS
-567 ELGVGTKIVI
+567 ELEVGTKFVI

>member
-1 MKYDYLLKK
+1 MKKRIIIFTTLIITFFLAIMTSIYLVISNHKYLEESKSVLNEYNKVIALLLENDQGNIKDELTRIESSSDMKNIRITYISKEGNVIFDTHKK
-10 CDLCRRHC
+10 LSDENESYLQR
-18 GVNRLNGELGICTAN
+18 
-33 DNLIVARAELHL
+33 
-45 WEEPPISCE
+45 EEIIDAIKE
-54 NGSGTVFFSHCNL
+54 GSGN
-67 KCVFCQNHEISQE
+67 
-80 YKGAEIT
+80 
-87 INRLSDIFLEIQNKG
+87 
-102 ANNINLVTPTHYVP
+102 
-116 QIIEAIESG
+116 
-125 LGSSVRYSNDLHQN
+125 SVRYSEDLHQN

-149 GSIVRTSI
+149 GSIIRTSI
-157 AVENAK
+157 AVKNAQ
-163 ILDSIN
+163 ILDTTN
-169 SNYLL
+169 TKYLIF
-174 VGVILSLVIALLL
+174 GVVLALVIALLL

-195 LNPLKELEQLTS
+195 LNPLKELEQLTA
-207 TIASGNFHKRVKIN
+207 TIAGGNFHKRVKIN
-221 SKDDEIQRLGKSFNY
+221 SKDDEIQSLGKSFNH
-236 MAEQLEITME
+236 MAEQLEITIE
-246 RFKDKQNGLEA
+246 QFKDKQNGLEA
-257 ILKSMGSGVIAF
+257 ILKSMDSGVIAF
-269 DRDMNVLMIN
+269 DRYMNVIMIN

-289 GEIIGN
+289 GEIVGN

-303 KEVLKAF
+303 EKIIKAF
-310 FDEKDRVEIEVNY
+310 CGGKEKVEIEVNY
-323 NDDPKILKIRK
+323 NNDPKILKIRR

-418 LCLYEIEQKRS
+418 LSLYEIEQKRS

-436 VDEEIEKVYMLL
+436 VDKEIEKVYFLL
-448 NDQAKKKGVEIF
+448 NDQAKKKGVEVF
-460 LDTNSNCVLM
+460 LDTNSNCILM

-482 LVSNSVKYTEKGG
+482 LVSNSIKYTEKGG
-495 KVRVESYNRDMNL
+495 IVRVESYTHDMNL
-508 ILVIE
+508 VLVIE

-556 RLFDGEINVTS
+556 RLFDGDISVSS
-567 ELGVGTKIVI
+567 ELEVGTKFVI

>member
-1 MKYDYLLKK
+1 MKKRIIIFTTLIITFFLAIMTSIYLVISNHKYLEESKSVLNEYNKVIALLLENDQGNIKDELTRIESSSDMKNIRITYISKEGNVIFDTHKK
-10 CDLCRRHC
+10 LSNENESYLQR
-18 GVNRLNGELGICTAN
+18 
-33 DNLIVARAELHL
+33 
-45 WEEPPISCE
+45 EEIIDAIKE
-54 NGSGTVFFSHCNL
+54 GSGN
-67 KCVFCQNHEISQE
+67 
-80 YKGAEIT
+80 
-87 INRLSDIFLEIQNKG
+87 
-102 ANNINLVTPTHYVP
+102 
-116 QIIEAIESG
+116 
-125 LGSSVRYSNDLHQN
+125 SVRYSEDLHQN

-149 GSIVRTSI
+149 GSIIRTSI
-157 AVENAK
+157 AVKNAQ
-163 ILDSIN
+163 ILDTTN
-169 SNYLL
+169 TKYLIF
-174 VGVILSLVIALLL
+174 GVVLALVIALLL

-195 LNPLKELEQLTS
+195 LNPLKELEQLTA
-207 TIASGNFHKRVKIN
+207 TIAGGNFHKRVKIN
-221 SKDDEIQRLGKSFNY
+221 SKDDEIQSLGKSFNH
-236 MAEQLEITME
+236 MAEQLEITIE
-246 RFKDKQNGLEA
+246 QFKDKQNGLEA
-257 ILKSMGSGVIAF
+257 ILKSMDSGVIAF
-269 DRDMNVLMIN
+269 DRYMNVIMIN

-289 GEIIGN
+289 GEIVGN

-303 KEVLKAF
+303 EKIIKAF
-310 FDEKDRVEIEVNY
+310 CGGKEKVEIEVNY
-323 NDDPKILKIRK
+323 NNDPKILKIRR

-418 LCLYEIEQKRS
+418 LSLYEIEQKRS

-436 VDEEIEKVYMLL
+436 VDKEIEKVYFLL
-448 NDQAKKKGVEIF
+448 NDQAKKKGVEVF
-460 LDTNSNCVLM
+460 LDTDSNCILM

-482 LVSNSVKYTEKGG
+482 LVSNSIKYTEKGG
-495 KVRVESYNRDMNL
+495 IVRVESYTHDMNL
-508 ILVIE
+508 VLVIE

-556 RLFDGEINVTS
+556 RLFDGDISVSS
-567 ELGVGTKIVI
+567 ELEVGTKFVI

>member
-1 MKYDYLLKK
+1 
-10 CDLCRRHC
+10 
-18 GVNRLNGELGICTAN
+18 
-33 DNLIVARAELHL
+33 
-45 WEEPPISCE
+45 
-54 NGSGTVFFSHCNL
+54 
-67 KCVFCQNHEISQE
+67 
-80 YKGAEIT
+80 
-87 INRLSDIFLEIQNKG
+87 
-102 ANNINLVTPTHYVP
+102 
-116 QIIEAIESG
+116 
-125 LGSSVRYSNDLHQN
+125 
-139 MIYSA
+139 
-144 LKLKD
+144 
-149 GSIVRTSI
+149 
-157 AVENAK
+157 
-163 ILDSIN
+163 
-169 SNYLL
+169 
-174 VGVILSLVIALLL
+174 
-187 TVKITNII
+187 
-195 LNPLKELEQLTS
+195 
-207 TIASGNFHKRVKIN
+207 
-221 SKDDEIQRLGKSFNY
+221 
-236 MAEQLEITME
+236 
-246 RFKDKQNGLEA
+246 
-257 ILKSMGSGVIAF
+257 
-269 DRDMNVLMIN
+269 
-279 PYAKKIFGIS
+279 
-289 GEIIGN
+289 
-295 KLLDYITD
+295 
-303 KEVLKAF
+303 
-310 FDEKDRVEIEVNY
+310 
-323 NDDPKILKIRK
+323 
-334 ASIINEPEIIGT
+334 
-346 VVVIQ
+346 
-351 DITDIKKLE
+351 ITDIKKLE

-429 TVLEEFN
+429 TILEEFN

-460 LDTNSNCVLM
+460 LDTNSNCVLT